1 MKKILV
7 ILGRYFPKPSPNTLC
22 VQNIIDLFPKE
33 EYEVDV
39 IGYDDGLKTSNG
51 YNVTKIKR
59 GLIQSLLYK
68 FEDKTDA
75 LSKRII
81 SLLMWFKRIKIVFF
95 IPVWPWVDPIV
106 THQEYKI
113 AQKMFQQNRYD
124 TVISVYMPLSSL
136 IVGHK
141 LKQQYTDTRFIA
153 YFLDSLSGGYVPH
166 FMKKS
171 TYNKKAVKWE
181 KRLLNNADT
190 IIFMESSR
198 DYHQEVYQ
206 NSTLAE
212 KIVYLDLPVLKKQNI
227 VNKEQSKEILF
238 VYVGSIALNMRS
250 PEYFLK
256 LFSQIKNDNWKAVFI
271 GESNCALLN
280 DYAKT
285 DSRIKVV
292 GKCSHEDAL
301 NYESKATV
309 LLNLGNKNPNLA
321 PSKIFEYMSWGKKIV
336 STYSISN
343 DTSIKY
349 LNKYPA
355 ALLLDERDEDFEKS
369 ADVLKNFVETKM
381 EDVPYEKLEKIF
393 WQNTP
398 EAFVEL
404 LKEKTLK

>member
-1 MKKILV
+1 MKRIL
-7 ILGRYFPKPSPNTLC
+7 ILLGRYFPKPSPNTLC
-22 VQNIIDLFPKE
+22 VQNIIDLLPKE
-33 EYEVDV
+33 EYQID
-39 IGYDDGLKTSNG
+39 IISAYDDGLETNNA

-75 LSKRII
+75 LSKRIS
-81 SLLMWFKRIKIVFF
+81 SLLMLIKKIKM
-95 IPVWPWVDPIV
+95 IPCIPIWPWLDPIV
-106 THQEYKI
+106 TIKELKAARKKFEHQKYDIVI
-113 AQKMFQQNRYD
+113 AIHN
-124 TVISVYMPLSSL
+124 PLSSL
-136 IVGHK
+136 IVAHK
-141 LKQQYTDTRFIA
+141 LKQQYKDARFIA
-153 YFLDSLSGGYVPH
+153 YFIDSLSGGYVPH

-190 IIFMESSR
+190 IVFMESSR

-206 NSTLAE
+206 NSPLAE
-212 KIVYLDLPVLKKQNI
+212 KIVYLDLPVLRKRTAAPVKQIND
-227 VNKEQSKEILF
+227 ILF
-238 VYVGSIALNMRS
+238 VYVGALNLNVRS

-256 LFSQIKNDNWKAVFI
+256 LFSRIKNDTWKAVFI

-285 DSRIKVV
+285 DSRITVV
-292 GKCSHEDAL
+292 GKCSHDEAL

-309 LLNLGNKNPNLA
+309 LLNFGNKNPNMA

-336 STYSISN
+336 STYSISD

-381 EDVPYEKLEKIF
+381 EDVPYEQIEKIF

-398 EAFVEL
+398 EAFIKL
-404 LKEKTLK
+404 L